1 MNVRR
6 VRRGRGAVA
15 AAAVVVALTAGGCGQ
30 VVPGSPQPVGGSQPV
45 NTRLDKLLRECQILS
60 EDQIGKAIGESVT
73 VSESF
78 FGAVCM
84 WDLVGAPGGN
94 GMATLNWYENGT
106 LSNEKQTNN
115 KLGYETTNITI
126 QSSLAL
132 QIRRPKDPD
141 SCGVTASAPDNGVI
155 GWWMNYRPGSA
166 HPDPCDAAKKL
177 MELTL
182 NLAR

>member
-1 MNVRR
+1 MNVGRDLC
-6 VRRGRGAVA
+6 RRGAA
-15 AAAVVVALTAGGCGQ
+15 AAAVVLALSAVGCGQ
-30 VVPGSPQPVGGSQPV
+30 VISGTAQPVGASQPV
-45 NTRLDKLLRECQILS
+45 NTRLDKLLRECEILS
-60 EDQIGKAIGESVT
+60 HDQIGEAIGGGVQ
-73 VSESF
+73 VSDSF

-84 WDLVGAPGGN
+84 WDLIGAPGGN

-155 GWWMNYRPGSA
+155 GWWINYRPGSG

-177 MELTL
+177 MEMTL

>member
-1 MNVRR
+1 VNVGR
-6 VRRGRGAVA
+6 VLCRRGAAA
-15 AAAVVVALTAGGCGQ
+15 AAAVVLALFVGGCGQ
-30 VVPGSPQPVGGSQPV
+30 VISGTAQPVGASQPV
-45 NTRLDKLLRECQILS
+45 NTRLDKLLRECEILS
-60 EDQIGKAIGESVT
+60 HDHIGEAIGESVQ
-73 VSESF
+73 VSDSF

-84 WDLVGAPGGN
+84 WDLIGAPGGN

-106 LSNEKQTNN
+106 LSNEKQTNS

-155 GWWMNYRPGSA
+155 GWWINYRPGSG

-177 MELTL
+177 MEMTL